1 MSEGPNGQQRPFSC
15 YSCQQ
20 PGPHGERLRQQD
32 WFGSAAKK
40 RVHYLGHV
48 VTEDGVMTD
57 PEKIETVREWPVP
70 TTQTEVRS
78 FLGTASYY
86 RRFVQNFGTIARPLH
101 RLTEKNRPFLWTTEY
116 QIAFETLRKKLVKAP
131 ILAYPSSKADFILV
145 QYCHRYRTEWN
156 DP

>member
-1 MSEGPNGQQRPFSC
+1 MLQLPAAR
-15 YSCQQ
+15 
-20 PGPHGERLRQQD
+20 PHGERLPQQD

-40 RVHYLGHV
+40 RVHYLGHM

-86 RRFVQNFGTIARPLH
+86 RRFMQNFGTIARPLH
-101 RLTEKNRPFLWTTEY
+101 WLTEKNRRRVPDCLRDTEK
-116 QIAFETLRKKLVKAP
+116 EVGGGP
-131 ILAYPSSKADFILV
+131 YPGLPQHPS
-145 QYCHRYRTEWN
+145 
-156 DP
+156 